1 MCIVSVHFSSDNE
14 PKSVYSAI
22 SFLLVNTTTQIL
34 FTGSPSFKNE
44 KNCPVCNGEKR
55 GAGRGGRD
63 CRVRNDGAM
72 ILCRTG
78 LDRGITSAPGWK
90 YVKESSLEGFGIYVE
105 DVAASS
111 YDFDPA
117 RYYAI
122 KKEREKADIA
132 LREGLLG
139 ETERAELYAIL
150 HTELS
155 INSRHSN
162 KLLARG
168 LSIEEIELCGLKS
181 WESKKRVD
189 LSDRLPGIGQGGKST
204 LLGTGIWLPAYDPQG
219 RIMGGQMMP
228 DAGDAK
234 YIWVSSAHRGGNSP
248 QMPNGELPLF
258 VQRQGEPRSGN
269 TDDVWLCE
277 GALKSAIASVKS
289 GNIFIGASGGQ
300 FVGSK
305 DTLLSYLQQLGARRI
320 ILAPD
325 AGTVEN
331 LSVSK
336 NNIKTLK
343 LLQIWAKTHK
353 FEVLV
358 AWWGQ
363 GVKTSGND
371 IDDLLV
377 KGESSRIALITP
389 EEFYELNSPAL
400 RQKLDQH
407 AAITPGLKEQDFPA
421 PIEIQE
427 TKGHRR
433 YKSGGRDKEWEYL
446 ASTEKFILDTSTMG
460 TGKSHTAGSLRPE
473 TLQLG
478 AIAYLSGDP
487 RNATTSTL
495 RDWLVLQGRHD
506 GLVEKKLKNSEGTET
521 TLLRR
526 KGNDFNGALHT
537 PPNCDRTDLAQIL
550 ASKNLSPDSD
560 AVCDGCQHKRS
571 CAIGKGEFNFLHQR
585 IEVLKQNRFIAHAA
599 SVTGD
604 CFPANTLVFADEA
617 SKLEWTKTYTAGD
630 ADIAY
635 VAAQILRNHTWLDDD
650 SPPGFME
657 LWECVGKLW
666 DLLTPDSI
674 LWEMPYGMSHTEI
687 LELCLDGK
695 PLPEVAEQ
703 YLEEFG
709 GDKASFMKEADE
721 FKGFAK
727 DDDKAL
733 KKVREFK
740 SHKKHL
746 EQKARKLRL
755 RWLPDFYRAL
765 RGDAG
770 YQLHFHTDGLNIT
783 TPNKTL
789 IETLKHPNVKA
800 VIFSD
805 ATMNPEFLSQ
815 ILGEKVVH
823 TAQEDPVDTAKV
835 KIVQIFG
842 NGKPGGRN
850 RRVRQNSRQRRLIE
864 AIKSKTNNLAVISF
878 GNYAEKGESIW
889 FSDSRGGNHL
899 ETASGLILD
908 GVPMPSLS
916 AKATEYATIYGEN
929 VDVRDTTLNS
939 YPIRAKNTPPG
950 GPYWNNTLRE
960 CSHKGFAKFYRE
972 SILAEI
978 EQGIG
983 RLRATR
989 RPGEELTVY
998 VLSEYPL
1005 DCEVDEFIHISEFI
1019 NLEPT
1024 MDERV
1029 EEAMEKMKSEGV
1041 KITGQAIA
1049 DLVGCVKSTV
1059 CRTPSFQAH
1068 LKAQKQLQCV
1078 DYSES
1083 RDASNIECGLAQ
1095 KQSA

>member
-1 MCIVSVHFSSDNE
+1 
-14 PKSVYSAI
+14 
-22 SFLLVNTTTQIL
+22 
-34 FTGSPSFKNE
+34 
-44 KNCPVCNGEKR
+44 
-55 GAGRGGRD
+55 
-63 CRVRNDGAM
+63 M

-78 LDRGITSAPGWK
+78 QELGIQLAPGWK
-90 YVKESSLEGFGIYVE
+90 YLKESKLDGFGIYVE
-105 DVAASS
+105 DVAASG
-111 YDFDPA
+111 YEFDSA
-117 RYYAI
+117 RHYAI
-122 KKEREKADIA
+122 KKAQEKAKLERQELILGEAARARDYASIHAKLELSFFHKGILKRDRSLTDIEIA
-132 LREGLLG
+132 L
-139 ETERAELYAIL
+139 
-150 HTELS
+150 
-155 INSRHSN
+155 
-162 KLLARG
+162 
-168 LSIEEIELCGLKS
+168 CGFKS
-181 WESKKRVD
+181 WVPKIAIDVSPN
-189 LSDRLPGIGQGGKST
+189 LPGAFHGGKR
-204 LLGTGIWLPAYDPQG
+204 LLGTHGIFLPAYDPQG
-219 RIMGGQMMP
+219 RIMGGQIAP
-228 DAGDAK
+228 DSRNPK
-234 YIWVSSAHRGGNSP
+234 YLWVSSVPRGGSSP
-248 QMPNGELPLF
+248 NLPNGELPLF
-258 VQRQGEPRSGN
+258 VQRQEQLQTKTEDNAEVLALTCAERSRGSEAE
-269 TDDVWLCE
+269 VWLCE
-277 GALKSAIASVKS
+277 GALKSAIAAVKS
-289 GNIFIGASGGQ
+289 GKTFIGASGGM
-300 FVGSK
+300 FESSRE
-305 DTLLSYLQQLGARRI
+305 TLSSYLQQLGARRV

-331 LSVSK
+331 HAVAK

-343 LLQIWAKTHK
+343 LLQVWARTQK

-363 GVKTSGND
+363 GAKSKGND

-377 KGESSRIALITP
+377 SGQSDRINLITP

-407 AAITPGLKEQDFPA
+407 VAITPGLKEQDFPA
-421 PIEIQE
+421 PIEVAE
-427 TKGHRR
+427 TKGYRR
-433 YKSGGRDKEWEYL
+433 YKSGNRNKEWISLVSES
-446 ASTEKFILDTSTMG
+446 ARFILDTSLMG

-473 TLQLG
+473 LFLLE

-495 RDWLVLQGRHD
+495 KDWLVLQGRHD
-506 GLVEKKLKNSEGTET
+506 GLVEKKLKNSEGSET

-526 KGNDFNGALHT
+526 KGKDFEGALHT

-560 AVCDGCQHKRS
+560 AVCDGCQYKRG
-571 CAIGKGEFNFLHQR
+571 CAIGKGDFNFLHQR
-585 IEVLKQNRFIAHAA
+585 IETLKQNRFIAHAA
-599 SVTGD
+599 SITGD
-604 CFPANTLVFADEA
+604 CLPPGTLIFVDEA

-635 VAAQILRNHTWLDDD
+635 VGFGMLRNHTWLDDD

-657 LWECVGKLW
+657 LWECVAKLW

-674 LWEMPYGMSHTEI
+674 LWNMPYGMSHTEV
-687 LELCLDGK
+687 LELCLGGK
-695 PLPEVAEQ
+695 PLPEVDEQ

-727 DDDKAL
+727 EDDKAL

-746 EQKARKLRL
+746 EEQAKKLRL

-770 YQLHFHTDGLNIT
+770 YQLRFHTDGLDIT

-789 IETLKHPNVKA
+789 IDTLKHPNVKA

-805 ATMNPEFLSQ
+805 ATMNPEFLEQ
-815 ILGEKVVH
+815 ILGEKVTH
-823 TAQEDPVDTAKV
+823 TAQEDPIDTAKV
-835 KIVQIFG
+835 RIVQIFG
-842 NGKPGGRN
+842 NGKPGGRS
-850 RRVRQNSRQRRLIE
+850 RRRRQNSRQRRLIK
-864 AIKSKTNNLAVISF
+864 AIKSKNSDLAVISF
-878 GNYAEKGESIW
+878 ANFAEKGESIW

-908 GVPMPSLS
+908 GVPMPSLG

-929 VDVRDTTLNS
+929 IDVMDTTLTS

-950 GPYWNNTLRE
+950 GPFWNNTLRE

-972 SILAEI
+972 SVLAEI
-978 EQGIG
+978 NQGIG
-983 RLRATR
+983 RLRASR

-1005 DCEVDEFIHISEFI
+1005 DCEVDEFLHISEFI
-1019 NLEPT
+1019 DLEPT
-1024 MDERV
+1024 TDEKV
-1029 EEAMEKMKSEGV
+1029 AEAIEKMTRDKE

-1049 DLVGCVKSTV
+1049 DLVGCSKATACRMPCFQQYLKSSK
-1059 CRTPSFQAH
+1059 RIEGE
-1068 LKAQKQLQCV
+1068 
-1078 DYSES
+1078 DYS
-1083 RDASNIECGLAQ
+1083 ASHEVNNIECEIVQ
-1095 KQSA
+1095 IQSA